1 MPGLT
6 YRKPINTTLSTDNAA
21 KLKEM
26 ARNSGRPQTRIL
38 DQAVDELYQ
47 KEIDNMEQMENA
59 PKHKGIVISIANN
72 KGGVGK
78 TTSTAAFA
86 DLLSKRGKKVLLIDG
101 DPQGNLSGRFGFAS
115 DDYRANYL
123 GALIKDLRNENQE
136 HQDIEHYINRLGEYP
151 RIDIIISDLRL
162 DEVYS
167 SLGSNALASTAL
179 FSKIIH
185 AVRDLDR
192 YDYILIDARPALN
205 NEISSAFV
213 ASDYVIIPIE
223 AASDSVIGANAMIGF
238 MNQARDFNPKLELL
252 GVFFNKVAD
261 RTKSFHELLP
271 LVTDGFSQKLFETK
285 VPRAQDVVNAEN
297 FGAPV
302 TAKYPECKASKA
314 YSKLIDEV
322 VNRIE
327 AH

>member
-26 ARNSGRPQTRIL
+26 AKNSGQPQTRIL
-38 DQAVDELYQ
+38 DQAVDELYR
-47 KEIDNMEQMENA
+47 KEIDSMEHA

-78 TTSTAAFA
+78 TTSAAAFA

-101 DPQGNLSGRFGFAS
+101 DPQGNLSGRFGFDS
-115 DDYRANYL
+115 DDYRPNYL
-123 GALIKDLRNENQE
+123 GALIRDLKGENVE
-136 HQDIEHYINRLGEYP
+136 HHDIDFYINKLGEFP

-167 SLGSNALASTAL
+167 NLGSNALASTSL
-179 FSKIIH
+179 FTKIVQ
-185 AVRDLDR
+185 AARALDR

-223 AASDSVIGANAMIGF
+223 AASDSIIGANSMVGF
-238 MNQARDFNPKLELL
+238 MAQARDFNPKLELL

-261 RTKSFHELLP
+261 RTRSFHELLP
-271 LVTDGFSQKLFETK
+271 LVRDGWNEKLFDTK
-285 VPRAQDVVNAEN
+285 VPRVQDVVNAEN
-297 FGAPV
+297 ANAPV
-302 TAKYPECKASKA
+302 TAKYPNCKASKA

-327 AH
+327 AN